1 MDTDYFWQNILF
13 IMEVCPYHHIEPNIK
28 AFTARESIDETYIDE
43 CGKVRRYV
51 LPELVVYKIVC
62 PLCAESRSLTK
73 FGKGYSAASEKAAA
87 KRWNSAC
94 LNEKLKL
101 FKNAVKTGC

>member
-1 MDTDYFWQNILF
+1 
-13 IMEVCPYHHIEPNIK
+13 MEVCPYHHIEPAIET
-28 AFTARESIDETYIDE
+28 FTARESVDETYIDE
-43 CGKVRRYV
+43 GGRVRKYV
-51 LPELVVYKIVC
+51 LPKLVVYKIFC
-62 PLCAESRSLTK
+62 PSCAESGSSTK
-73 FGKGYSAASEKAAA
+73 FGRGYSAPSEKAAA